1 MEFCNTMMMMLPL
14 TLYLLK
20 DSVDMCEM
28 SQNEYLNI
36 VLLGVG
42 LLLNRE
48 NFQGMVYVMFV
59 FYMIQTLSMQSLER
73 KKPSENSTRAKEG
86 FEPEKS
92 NPESP
97 PLVLEEEK
105 KNDSILGPLF
115 SADSG
120 SLDEVMG
127 VDDASFGNY
136 EQF

>member
-1 MEFCNTMMMMLPL
+1 MEVCNTMMMMLPL

-28 SQNEYLNI
+28 SRNEYLNI
-36 VLLGVG
+36 ILLGVG

-59 FYMIQTLSMQSLER
+59 FYMIQMLSMQSLER
-73 KKPSENSTRAKEG
+73 KKLPEKSATVKEG
-86 FEPEKS
+86 FEQGES
-92 NPESP
+92 IVESP

-105 KNDSILGPLF
+105 KTDSILGPLF

>member
-59 FYMIQTLSMQSLER
+59 FYMIQMLSMQSLER
-73 KKPSENSTRAKEG
+73 KKIPEKSNTTKEG
-86 FEPEKS
+86 FEPDES
-92 NPESP
+92 IVESP
-97 PLVLEEEK
+97 PLLEEEK

-115 SADSG
+115 SGESG
-120 SLDEVMG
+120 IMDEVMG
-127 VDDASFGNY
+127 VDDSSFGNF

>member
-1 MEFCNTMMMMLPL
+1 MLPL

-73 KKPSENSTRAKEG
+73 KKPSENSTRTKEG

-92 NPESP
+92 IMENP

-115 SADSG
+115 SAESG

-127 VDDASFGNY
+127 VDDSSFGNF